1 MGSKCVVEL
10 LPNKTTMSSVISESM
25 AAAGGQKAMTK
36 RVVEDLAVE
45 DTEEEGLIVGVE
57 MDANA
62 DANLT
67 SVPQTILNTV
77 R

>member
-1 MGSKCVVEL
+1 
-10 LPNKTTMSSVISESM
+10 M